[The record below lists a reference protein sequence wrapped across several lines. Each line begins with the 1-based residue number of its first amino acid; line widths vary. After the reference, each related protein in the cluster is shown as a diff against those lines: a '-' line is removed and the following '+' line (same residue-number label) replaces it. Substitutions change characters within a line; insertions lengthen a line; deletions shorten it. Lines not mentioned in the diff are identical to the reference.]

1 MKPIKSV
8 IPLLEKSKRIVITTH
23 ANPDADALGSS
34 LALYH
39 FLKGRL
45 LDVVVISP
53 TDYPDFLYW
62 MPGNENV
69 LCTSKENQQSINER
83 ILSADIIFCL
93 DFSGLKRVKTLEKP
107 LEQSSA
113 VKVIIDHHLDP
124 EDFAEFGLWDITA
137 AATAELIYDFILM
150 SNGGDE
156 ITQDIANCIYAGIN
170 TDTGS
175 FKHPS
180 TTSKVH
186 RIVAELI
193 DKGANVNAVSRLI
206 YDTNSLERLRFI
218 GFALLEKL
226 TVESNLNIAYFVISM
241 KDFERFGLK
250 VGDTEGL
257 VNYALSIKG
266 IVMAAIIIERPDEV
280 KLSFRSIGNYV
291 VNTFAARYFNGGGH
305 KYASGGSS
313 NDTLENTTKQFQELI
328 KHFKKDFYQSTK

>member
-1 MKPIKSV
+1 MKPIESV
-8 IPLLEKSKRIVITTH
+8 IPLLDKSKSIVITTH

-39 FLKGRL
+39 FLKGRQL
-45 LDVVVISP
+45 NVEVISP
-53 TDYPDFLYW
+53 TDYPDFLNW
-62 MPGNENV
+62 MPGNESV
-69 LCTSKENQQSINER
+69 ICTNRENQHQIIEKISK
-83 ILSADIIFCL
+83 ADIIFCL
-93 DFSGLKRVKTLEKP
+93 DFSGLKRVKSLEHP
-107 LEQSSA
+107 LAQTSA

-124 EDFAEFGLWDITA
+124 EDFAEFALWDIKA

-150 SNGGDE
+150 SKGSDE
-156 ITQDIANCIYAGIN
+156 ITPDIANCIYAGIN

-193 DKGANVNAVSRLI
+193 DKGANVNAVSRHI

-226 TVESNLNIAYFVISM
+226 TVVSELNIAYFVISI

-250 VGDTEGL
+250 IGDTEGL

-291 VNTFAARYFNGGGH
+291 VNTFAAQYFNGGGH
-305 KYASGGSS
+305 KYASGGAS

-328 KHFKKDFYQSTK
+328 KHFKKDFYQLTK